1 MKARYLFQ
9 TIWLLLLASGVV
21 AQQSGNP
28 DDHAVFS
35 GFPDAEI
42 SELETIE
49 DTNYRVVLGSLQS
62 TRGQVVP
69 EASERVRGD
78 LTRILYQIP
87 DGFSGQ
93 DVYDFFVDQMRSR
106 DYSELFTCAGRAC
119 GSSENWANDI
129 FGNRILYGPVRN
141 QFYLVMGSDPS
152 GQFYV
157 SAYVITRINRQIL
170 AFLEIIELGG
180 SAGVSAV
187 AGPAFLLEQF
197 RERGGVAIPGLTFGA
212 DDQPEPGA
220 GLDDLA
226 EALRLDPE
234 LRLYVVGHL
243 QADGSLD
250 DLLARSEARA
260 QAVLQLLV
268 DRGIGAERLTAQGL
282 GPLAPICASGNCAER
297 VELVPQ
303 P

>member
-1 MKARYLFQ
+1 MKARYLVQ
-9 TIWLLLLASGVV
+9 TLWLLLLASSVA
-21 AQQSGNP
+21 AQQSENP
-28 DDHAVFS
+28 DDHALFS

-42 SELETIE
+42 NELETIE

-87 DGFSGQ
+87 NGFTGQ
-93 DVYDFFVDQMRSR
+93 DVYDFFVDQMQLRG
-106 DYSELFTCAGRAC
+106 YSELFTCAGRAC

-141 QFYLVMGSDPS
+141 QFYLAMGSDPS

-170 AFLEIIELGG
+170 AFLEIIELSG
-180 SAGVSAV
+180 SAEAPTD
-187 AGPAFLLEQF
+187 AGPPFLLEQL
-197 RERGGVAIPGLTFGA
+197 RETGGIIVPGLTFGA
-212 DDQPEPGA
+212 DDQPESDA
-220 GLDDLA
+220 GLDDLV

-243 QADGSLD
+243 QAEGSLD
-250 DLLARSEARA
+250 DLLDRSEARA

-268 DRGIGAERLTAQGL
+268 DQGIDAERLTSRGV
-282 GPLAPICASGNCAER
+282 GPLAPICVSGNCAER